1 MLHRSRCAGSRRAH
15 ALGLKSHVAGKVQP
29 ARWMIVPAAKW
40 PASAH
45 WASVL
50 PIAMPYRKP
59 PTKASPA
66 PFVSTRSALV
76 SVHGLPATAK
86 VSVAP
91 PAVAMTVASAPC
103 VTTALRVPAL
113 GPGSAAS
120 LAAISAM
127 SSVPHSS
134 PLAKA
139 AASLSLQKITSHM
152 AKHSLSRPRRG
163 GTSARKG
170 AETFIVTFLFFS
182 FACAAIAFTVARPPS
197 CVSGKPAM

>member
-1 MLHRSRCAGSRRAH
+1 MTAGQAAAQ
-15 ALGLKSHVAGKVQP
+15 ALGLKSHFSGNVQP
-29 ARWMIVPAAKW
+29 ARWMMVPAAKC

-50 PIAMPYRKP
+50 PVAMPYRKP

-66 PFVSTRSALV
+66 PLVSTRSALA
-76 SVHGLPATAK
+76 SVHGLPATAM

-134 PLAKA
+134 PLAKPT
-139 AASLSLQKITSHM
+139 ASLSLQKMTSHM
-152 AKHSLSRPRRG
+152 AKHSLSMARSG

-170 AETFIVTFLFFS
+170 AETFIVTFLPFS
-182 FACAAIAFTVARPPS
+182 FACAQIALTVARPPS